1 MTVTDL
7 SLRSYGEATL
17 CHAHAFHQA
26 VLALEGSLE
35 MEVAGRGGRV
45 EGLALVAV
53 APGRRHSCRASG
65 PNRFLVLD
73 WQDEEDEAVAR
84 LMGTCEREP
93 FLALDPRLLP
103 LLRFL
108 ERGCTEEADAAQAIG
123 PEERRDWGRL
133 LLRRLGAGIERRP
146 FLLVRRLD
154 RALAFIE
161 ANKAERLTV
170 ERIAAAAHT
179 SAGHLHAL
187 FRRHLGMTPMDH
199 LSTVRLDH
207 AMRLLASSDVSIAAV
222 AAAAGYGDQS
232 ALTRAFKRRCGIT
245 PARYRQS
252 QRRAAPSEA
261 RSKPSQPQP
270 R

>member
-1 MTVTDL
+1 MTDL
-7 SLRSYGEATL
+7 SLRSYGDATL
-17 CHAHAFHQA
+17 SHAHDFHQA
-26 VLALEGSLE
+26 VLALKGSLE

-45 EGLALVAV
+45 EGCALVAV
-53 APGRRHSCRASG
+53 APGRLHSCRASG

-73 WQDEEDEAVAR
+73 WEGEDGEAVAR
-84 LMGTCEREP
+84 LMGACEREP

-108 ERGCTEEADAAQAIG
+108 ERVCADEASAAEAMG

-133 LLRRLGAGIERRP
+133 LLRRLGSGIERRP
-146 FLLVRRLD
+146 FILVRRLD

-187 FRRHLGMTPMDH
+187 FRRHLGVTPMDH
-199 LSTVRLDH
+199 LGAIRLDH
-207 AMRLLASSDVSIAAV
+207 AMGLLASSDVSIAAV
-222 AAAAGYGDQS
+222 AAASGYADQS
-232 ALTRAFKRRCGIT
+232 ALTRAFKRRCGMT

-252 QRRAAPSEA
+252 QRLAAPPEA
-261 RSKPSQPQP
+261 RSKRSQPRP

>member
-1 MTVTDL
+1 MVVTDL
-7 SLRSYGEATL
+7 SLRSYRDVTL
-17 CHAHAFHQA
+17 THEHAFHQA
-26 VLALEGSLE
+26 VLALQGSLE
-35 MEVAGRGGRV
+35 MEVQGRGGRV
-45 EGLALVAV
+45 EGCVLVAV
-53 APGRRHSCRASG
+53 APGRLHSCRASG

-73 WQDEEDEAVAR
+73 WEGEDGEAVAR
-84 LMGTCEREP
+84 LMGACEREP

-108 ERGCTEEADAAQAIG
+108 ERGCADHAGDAQAIDHQ
-123 PEERRDWGRL
+123 ERRDWGRL

-146 FLLVRRLD
+146 FVLVRRLD

-187 FRRHLGMTPMDH
+187 FRRHLGRTPMDH
-199 LSTVRLDH
+199 LAELRMDH
-207 AMRLLASSDVSIAAV
+207 AMRLLASSDVAIAAV
-222 AAAAGYGDQS
+222 AAASGYADQS
-232 ALTRAFKRRCGIT
+232 ALTRAFKRRCGMT

-252 QRRAAPSEA
+252 RRPRASSQA
-261 RSKPSQPQP
+261 RSKAS
-270 R
+270 